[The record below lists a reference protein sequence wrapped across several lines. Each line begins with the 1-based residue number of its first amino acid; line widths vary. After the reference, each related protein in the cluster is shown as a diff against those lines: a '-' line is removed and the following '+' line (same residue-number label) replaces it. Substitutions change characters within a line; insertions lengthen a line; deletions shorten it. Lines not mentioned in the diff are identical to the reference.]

1 MFMQGVARTSFF
13 IQPEN
18 ISPFV
23 NERNAL
29 SIIANNYWSENN
41 PDPNAFWPR
50 LSTNAVENNEK
61 PSTWW
66 LRDGDFLRLKSVEF
80 GYTIPEKFGNFFS
93 DVSARIYFTGL
104 NLLYFSKFD
113 LWDPEM
119 AGNGLGYPP
128 QRVFNVGLQVKF

>member
-1 MFMQGVARTSFF
+1 MQGAARTSFL
-13 IQPEN
+13 IEPST

-29 SIIANNYWSENN
+29 AVIANNHWSENN

-50 LSTNAVENNEK
+50 LSVSPVENNEK

-80 GYTIPEKFGNFFS
+80 GYTFPETKTGFFS
-93 DVSARIYFTGL
+93 NLNARVYCTGL
-104 NLLYFSKFD
+104 NLLNFAKFD

-128 QRVFNVGLQVKF
+128 QRVFNLGVQLKF